1 MQAPEIT
8 LHPGSGDV
16 GGLRTAPFHVVPPAA
31 AARCLQRAHTIRTL
45 PEGDGSGKHVFC
57 PW

>member
-8 LHPGSGDV
+8 VHRGSGDV
-16 GGLRTAPFHVVPPAA
+16 GGLRTAPFRVVLPVA

-45 PEGDGSGKHVFC
+45 PEGDGSGKHDFC
-57 PW
+57 SW